1 MSHFSGQQKAAEPV
15 GEPSPR
21 ERSAWRCAK
30 CSHHEAEISQSRQSG
45 SLLASV
51 FDVEGL
57 RFTTVSCRRCGYT
70 EFYKADSSL
79 LGKLF
84 DFGVG

>member
-1 MSHFSGQQKAAEPV
+1 MSDFSDQQKAAELA
-15 GEPSPR
+15 GESTALGRSP
-21 ERSAWRCAK
+21 WRCAK
-30 CSHHEAEISQSRQSG
+30 CSHHQAQVSESRQSG

-57 RFTTVSCRRCGYT
+57 RFTTVGCRRCGYT
-70 EFYKADSSL
+70 EFYKADSGL

-84 DFGVG
+84 DFGIG